1 MFCRILPS
9 FKLSGLGIGLCRL
22 RRMIF
27 PKYMYNKRTEFL
39 LLFILFTDSSR
50 FYDLLFWRK
59 WKRKNV
65 YYARGNYS
73 SNFPSYPNISLSKKE
88 RKKGINK
95 TRHSLT
101 YTRATLTFT
110 FAGPCKNSGKF
121 AIKETISTG
130 VGSWSKGG
138 TKGRSRYPDIAR
150 GNSIPTAFHIYKRG
164 PSFVQRTIFPGR
176 FTSSCTKPNKKE
188 RKGRKGRHERNRFEH
203 GYNFVPYLSS
213 WPTVAANPW
222 NELQFSFFFLG
233 RFTSSR
239 KPSKEVGGGRYAETR
254 VWNTNITPEYCHSYW
269 PIVAGDPRGE
279 ERFSQKWFISSFKPN
294 VERKEKYQ
302 REREIQ

>member
-1 MFCRILPS
+1 MQVAQNDFSQVYVNVRNFYYYLYYLQILLGSTIFYFGENEKEKMFITLEEIIPPIFHPIPTS
-9 FKLSGLGIGLCRL
+9 A
-22 RRMIF
+22 F
-27 PKYMYNKRTEFL
+27 PK
-39 LLFILFTDSSR
+39 
-50 FYDLLFWRK
+50 
-59 WKRKNV
+59 
-65 YYARGNYS
+65 
-73 SNFPSYPNISLSKKE
+73 KKE
-88 RKKGINK
+88 KKGINK

-164 PSFVQRTIFPGR
+164 PSFAQRTIFPGR

-203 GYNFVPYLSS
+203 GYNSVPYLSS
-213 WPTVAANPW
+213 WPTVAANP
-222 NELQFSFFFLG
+222 
-233 RFTSSR
+233 
-239 KPSKEVGGGRYAETR
+239 
-254 VWNTNITPEYCHSYW
+254 
-269 PIVAGDPRGE
+269 
-279 ERFSQKWFISSFKPN
+279 
-294 VERKEKYQ
+294 
-302 REREIQ
+302 